1 MTETPIELI
10 QARINSIRRE
20 LDWLDNNPKAHHPIY
35 HETIKQC
42 TMVELNFLEKLQVC
56 LEEYITLPI
65 SKDHILSILWNIV
78 NQIELDQHLNIAY
91 AGKLSVNQ
99 QSAGYKEKALKSAR
113 DLIQI
118 VKDKYIEEIKD
129 E

>member
-42 TMVELNFLEKLQVC
+42 TMVELNFLETL
-56 LEEYITLPI
+56 LECIDKDKKPIILPI
-65 SKDHILSILWNIV
+65 SKEQEQMLSNLYKIGHEI
-78 NQIELDQHLNIAY
+78 QMLNIAGAEKQGRESCEY
-91 AGKLSVNQ
+91 
-99 QSAGYKEKALKSAR
+99 YKKKAFNILKEI
-113 DLIQI
+113 IQM
-118 VKDKYIEEIKD
+118 VEDNNK
-129 E
+129 